1 MSYTG
6 VPRIWLRFSRK
17 RCLLHYLSRWCGC
30 GSGGCSGVC
39 GGVQDGAGRTGLKNG
54 ALGEFHQIPAAC
66 LAYSAP
72 SSCHF
77 LLRGSFFTLYR
88 SVSSCMLSVVRAPSV
103 LYWPG
108 SLSAKR
114 RCIRRSIRQ
123 TCLEGMLPPPQGPNP
138 HKHVASVHP
147 SRRRGYGCGAS
158 GGAEREGVRGGG
170 ASGQQGCCAGSMVG
184 RPGREHPATVS
195 LASQPPS
202 ALWSCSSSVL
212 AVPSECFKLY
222 TIPVY

>member
-1 MSYTG
+1 M
-6 VPRIWLRFSRK
+6 WLHFLRK

-39 GGVQDGAGRTGLKNG
+39 GGVHDGAGRTGLKNG

-66 LAYSAP
+66 LTYSTYT
-72 SSCHF
+72 SHYF
-77 LLRGSFFTLYR
+77 LLHGCFFTLYG
-88 SVSSCMLSVVRAPSV
+88 SVSFFMFSVVRVPSV
-103 LYWPG
+103 MYWPG
-108 SLSAKR
+108 SLIAKS

-138 HKHVASVHP
+138 HKHVARVHP
-147 SRRRGYGCGAS
+147 SSRRGYGCGAS

-184 RPGREHPATVS
+184 RPGREHAATVS
-195 LASQPPS
+195 LASQPPFAHRS
-202 ALWSCSSSVL
+202 YSYSVL
-212 AVPSECFKLY
+212 AVPSECIKLY
-222 TIPVY
+222 RVPI